1 MRRQSDCEKT
11 LHLTAADMESQTSE
25 YLLPGTPVREM
36 QHGAKK
42 FVAKATACA
51 TVVNTCLLRS
61 PLSLGPRRQP
71 EGALPR
77 LVIHLVGVD
86 VVTPRAA
93 TVDGPRATLNLHVLR
108 VTLVSCEERPYSDFL
123 VTLFYYV
130 VATHDGRLFFAST
143 S

>member
-1 MRRQSDCEKT
+1 M
-11 LHLTAADMESQTSE
+11 
-25 YLLPGTPVREM
+25 
-36 QHGAKK
+36 
-42 FVAKATACA
+42 
-51 TVVNTCLLRS
+51 LLRS
-61 PLSLGPRRQP
+61 LLGVGPRRQP

-93 TVDGPRATLNLHVLR
+93 AVDGPRATLDLYVLC
-108 VTLVSCEERPYSDFL
+108 VTLVSCEERPYGGFL
-123 VTLFYYV
+123 ATLIYYV